1 MWFKNARIYTIALDN
16 SLKSIFNNETLLN
29 DKIQAACFKPTTQ
42 MELSSCGF
50 SPILGRN
57 TEAFI
62 FSHEHNHFLR
72 FTEENK
78 LLPTSIINQV
88 LADEIDLKEQELNRP
103 LKKSE
108 KQALKIALI
117 NKMMAQAFTT
127 RRESF
132 LWINSQFGFV
142 AVSVSSTKRAE
153 AAISILRK
161 ALGSFPAKALQPRCV
176 IEDRLTSYIAKKDLP
191 NFFNL
196 GTDAVFKSNDDMGS
210 TVRVSKDDLTSNE
223 VLNHIKAGKMVT
235 ELQLDYNNA
244 AQFVITSD
252 LGLKRININDLFLE
266 KNMPQSTD
274 NKLADLQATIILES
288 TILTEL
294 ISKIFKAFDCD

>member
-1 MWFKNARIYTIALDN
+1 MWFKNARIYTVALDD

-29 DKIQAACFKPTTQ
+29 DKIQAECFKPTTQ
-42 MELSSCGF
+42 QELASCGF
-50 SPILGRN
+50 SPVLGRN
-57 TEAFI
+57 TEAFV

-78 LLPTSIINQV
+78 LLPASIVNQV
-88 LADEIDLKEQELNRP
+88 LADQIDLKEQEVNRP

-108 KQALKIALI
+108 KQALKTAVI
-117 NKMMAQAFTT
+117 NQMMAQAFTT

-142 AVSVSSTKRAE
+142 AASVSSAKRAE
-153 AAISILRK
+153 AAITMLRK

-176 IEDRLTSYIAKKDLP
+176 VEDRLTSYIAKKELP
-191 NFFNL
+191 ELLTL
-196 GTDAVFKSNDDMGS
+196 GVDAVFKSNDDMGS

-235 ELQLDYNNA
+235 ELQLNYNQA

-252 LGLKRININDLFLE
+252 LGLKRITIDDLFLE
-266 KNMPQSTD
+266 KNMPQSSD
-274 NKLADLQATIILES
+274 NKLADLQAAIILES
-288 TILTEL
+288 SVLTEL
-294 ISKIFKAFDCD
+294 IAKIFKAFDCD